1 MLVFAS
7 VEKLKHHK
15 IRFCILK
22 NNVGHDYV
30 KDVYFLNKYF
40 RFHVKTTCY
49 HRTIIFQIDMVF
61 TG

>member
-15 IRFCILK
+15 IPFFTLK

-30 KDVYFLNKYF
+30 KDVYFLDKDF
-40 RFHVKTTCY
+40 RFHVKTT
-49 HRTIIFQIDMVF
+49 IISYNDYFSNR
-61 TG
+61 